1 MNRRRFFKNSAFGM
15 AAGALTIP
23 GNGFS
28 QSPGLNQKYYGK
40 SARNIIFMVSDGMS
54 SGTLQMADL
63 MLRMRDGRGSHWI
76 NLYRE
81 NRAPRALMDMSS
93 ASSAVTDSAAA
104 SSSWGG
110 GFRVKNGRLNTGPDG
125 QEYLPILQKFK
136 WVGKKVG
143 CVTTVPITHATPAGF
158 CVSSKSRGEQAEI
171 AEKYL
176 NLRFDVMMGGG
187 AKYFTERKDGR
198 NLFDEYK
205 SAGFQLV
212 EKSSQLSGLTSDKP
226 VMAVFDKEGLPFEL
240 DRLNTPELKS
250 TIPSL
255 AEMTQKAIE
264 LMKDNVNG
272 FCLQVEAGKVDWAAH
287 ANDAAGLLYDQIAFD
302 DAVRVALD
310 FAEKDKETLVVITT
324 DHGNANPGLFDTDK
338 ADEHFARLFSFKHT
352 NDWVLKG
359 LNPQASAGDITDRMM
374 FAQGYQP
381 DPEQLAFLV
390 SRYAALNEKDKSDGY
405 KLPFREYGQYQSA
418 QTYVGFGSTDHSSD
432 FTELAMVGP
441 GSELLPSFIMNTD
454 LHYFLLKVAEVE
466 NKF

>member
-1 MNRRRFFKNSAFGM
+1 MNRRHFFKNSALGV
-15 AAGALTIP
+15 AAGALALP
-23 GNGFS
+23 GNALASSRFIG
-28 QSPGLNQKYYGK
+28 QKTNAK
-40 SARNIIFMVSDGMS
+40 KAKNIIFLVSDGMS
-54 SGTLQMADL
+54 AGTLQMADL
-63 MLRMRDGRGSHWI
+63 LLRMRDGRGSHWI

-81 NRAPRALMDMSS
+81 NKAVRALMDMSS
-93 ASSAVTDSAAA
+93 ASSTVTDSAAA

-125 QEYLPILQKFK
+125 QVYLPIWQKFK
-136 WVGKKVG
+136 RSGKKVG

-158 CVSSKSRGEQAEI
+158 CISSKSRGEQAEI

-176 NLRFDVMMGGG
+176 NLRFNVMMGGG
-187 AKYFTERKDGR
+187 AKYFIDRKDGR

-212 EKSSQLSGLTSDKP
+212 EKSAQLADLTPDKP
-226 VMAVFDKEGLPFEL
+226 VMAVFDQDGLPYEL
-240 DRLNTPELKS
+240 DRQNTPELKN

-255 AEMTQKAIE
+255 AEMTRKAID
-264 LMKDNVNG
+264 LMKDDPNG

-287 ANDAAGLLYDQIAFD
+287 ANDTAGLLYDQIAFD

-310 FAEKDKETLVVITT
+310 YAEKDQGTLIVITT
-324 DHGNANPGLFDTDK
+324 DHGNANPGLYNTEK
-338 ADEHFARLFSFKHT
+338 ADEHFQKLFAFRHT

-359 LNPQASAGDITDRMM
+359 LSPQATAGQITERIMY
-374 FAQGYQP
+374 AQGYQP
-381 DPEQLAFLV
+381 EQEQLSFLV
-390 SRYAALNEKDKSDGY
+390 SSYAALQEKDKSNSY
-405 KLPFREYGQYQSA
+405 KLPFREYGQYQAS

-432 FTELAMVGP
+432 FTELTMVGP
-441 GSELLPSFIMNTD
+441 GSEQLPSFILNTD